1 MLFLKDGKVTLGG
14 TPFGMLLLMVSAP
27 LWLRVSGSVLLLGT
41 EVVVLTGAV
50 LCLLALRLSS
60 RRVAAAGGGGSP
72 LPPSS

>member
-1 MLFLKDGKVTLGG
+1 MLFLKGGKVTFGG
-14 TPFGMLLLMVSAP
+14 TPFGMFLMVSVQ

-41 EVVVLTGAV
+41 EVLVVAGAV

-72 LPPSS
+72 FAPSS